1 MKYVLILLLI
11 SPIFSYADKQKNN
24 DECVY
29 MDEIRKRCLNRDEFE
44 KMMRAACARQSGN
57 AKNEY
62 SAKLIYTN
70 CLDEAGVK
78 K

>member
-1 MKYVLILLLI
+1 MKYVLILLLM
-11 SPIFSYADKQKNN
+11 SPIFSYADKKNN

-62 SAKLIYTN
+62 SAQLIYIN